1 MNLDLYDCF
10 INLLLTAKECAV
22 AILPLLITFIFF
34 QIFFIRMD
42 KHSFLRIITGMA
54 IAYVG
59 IVLLM
64 FGLNFGYVPYATAF
78 GLKISEISY
87 KWVIVPIAFIL
98 GFIITTVE
106 PSVSVL
112 TSDIDRE
119 SSGAI
124 NKKVILYTL
133 AIGVGISLSL
143 AMLKILLNIPLW
155 YILIPGYA
163 IAIIL
168 AFFSSEKFTSI
179 AFDSGGVATGIMTTT
194 FLLAIALGLAEGMP
208 NSNPVT
214 DGFGLIAIVAMTPII
229 LVLLLGKLFDISEH
243 KKGGKKNGMGK

>member
-1 MNLDLYDCF
+1 MSLDLYQML
-10 INLLLTAKECAV
+10 INLSITAKECAV
-22 AILPLLITFIFF
+22 AILPLLVTFVVF
-34 QIFFIRMD
+34 QIFFIKME
-42 KHSFLRIITGMA
+42 KTSFFRIIIAMS

-59 IVLLM
+59 IVILM

-78 GLKISEISY
+78 GLKVAEIPY

-112 TSDIDRE
+112 TKDIERE
-119 SSGAI
+119 SSGTI

-163 IAIIL
+163 LAIIL
-168 AFFSSEKFTSI
+168 SFFSSEKFTAI

-194 FLLAIALGLAEGMP
+194 FLLAIALGLAEGVP
-208 NSNPVT
+208 NANPVT

-229 LVLLLGKLFDISEH
+229 LVLILGKLFDLFQN
-243 KKGGKKNGMGK
+243 KGGK

>member
-1 MNLDLYDCF
+1 MSLSFYNIF
-10 INLLLTAKECAV
+10 IELSITAKECAV
-22 AILPLLITFIFF
+22 AILPLLITFIIF
-34 QIFFIRMD
+34 QIFFIKMD
-42 KHSFLRIITGMA
+42 KASFIRIIIGMA
-54 IAYVG
+54 IAYAG

-78 GLKISEISY
+78 GLEVAQIPY

-106 PSVSVL
+106 PSVNVL
-112 TSDIDRE
+112 TNDIDRE

-168 AFFSSEKFTSI
+168 SFFSSEKFTSI

-208 NSNPVT
+208 NANPVT

-229 LVLLLGKLFDISEH
+229 LVLLLGKIFDILEH
-243 KKGGKKNGMGK
+243 KNKGGK

>member
-1 MNLDLYDCF
+1 MNLDFYHILTELF
-10 INLLLTAKECAV
+10 TTAKECAV
-22 AILPLLITFIFF
+22 AILPLLATFLIF
-34 QIFFIRMD
+34 QIFFI
-42 KHSFLRIITGMA
+42 KLNKKSFISIIVGMS
-54 IAYVG
+54 IAYIG

-64 FGLNFGYVPYATAF
+64 FGLNFGYVPYANAF
-78 GLKISEISY
+78 GIKISEIPY
-87 KWVIVPIAFIL
+87 KWVIVPLAFVL

-112 TSDIDRE
+112 TKDIERE

-124 NKKVILYTL
+124 NRKVILYTL
-133 AIGVGISLSL
+133 AIGVGISLSI

-168 AFFSSEKFTSI
+168 SFFSNEKFTSI

-208 NSNPVT
+208 NANPVT

-229 LVLLLGKLFDISEH
+229 LVLLLGKLIDISQKH
-243 KKGGKKNGMGK
+243 NKGGK

>member
-1 MNLDLYDCF
+1 MNLALSHIF
-10 INLLLTAKECAV
+10 LELTITAKECLV
-22 AILPLLITFIFF
+22 AILPLLVTFLFF
-34 QIFFIRMD
+34 QIFFIKLD
-42 KHSFLRIITGMA
+42 IKSFIRICTGML

-64 FGLNFGYVPYATAF
+64 FGLNWGYVPYATAF

-87 KWVIVPIAFIL
+87 KWIIVPVAFIL

-112 TSDIDRE
+112 TKDIERE

-124 NKKVILYTL
+124 NKKIILYTL

-168 AFFSSEKFTSI
+168 SFFSSEKFTSI

-208 NSNPVT
+208 NANPVT

-229 LVLLLGKLFDISEH
+229 LVLLLGKLFDIYEH
-243 KKGGKKNGMGK
+243 KNKGGK

>member
-1 MNLDLYDCF
+1 MNLNFYNIF
-10 INLLLTAKECAV
+10 IELSITAKECAV
-22 AILPLLITFIFF
+22 AILPLLITFIIF
-34 QIFFIRMD
+34 QIFFIKMD
-42 KHSFLRIITGMA
+42 KSSFIRIIIGMS
-54 IAYVG
+54 IAYTG

-78 GLKISEISY
+78 GLEVAQIPY

-106 PSVSVL
+106 PSVNVL
-112 TSDIDRE
+112 TNDIERE

-133 AIGVGISLSL
+133 AIGVGISLAL
-143 AMLKILLNIPLW
+143 AMLKILLNISLW

-163 IAIIL
+163 IAITL
-168 AFFSSEKFTSI
+168 SFFSSEKFTSI

-208 NSNPVT
+208 NANPVT

-229 LVLLLGKLFDISEH
+229 LVLLLGKIFDILEH
-243 KKGGKKNGMGK
+243 KNKGGK

>member
-1 MNLDLYDCF
+1 MNLNFYNIF
-10 INLLLTAKECAV
+10 IELSITAKECAV
-22 AILPLLITFIFF
+22 AILPLLITFIIF
-34 QIFFIRMD
+34 QIFFIKMD
-42 KHSFLRIITGMA
+42 KSSFIRIIIGMS
-54 IAYVG
+54 IAYTG

-78 GLKISEISY
+78 GLEVAQIPY

-106 PSVSVL
+106 PSVNVL
-112 TSDIDRE
+112 TNDIERE

-133 AIGVGISLSL
+133 AIGVGISLAL
-143 AMLKILLNIPLW
+143 AMLKILLNISLW

-168 AFFSSEKFTSI
+168 SFFSSEKFTSI

-208 NSNPVT
+208 NANPVT

-229 LVLLLGKLFDISEH
+229 LVLLLGKIFDILEH
-243 KKGGKKNGMGK
+243 KNKGGK

>member
-1 MNLDLYDCF
+1 MNLDLYQ
-10 INLLLTAKECAV
+10 ILLELSVTAKECAI
-22 AILPLLITFIFF
+22 AILPLLVTFVVF
-34 QIFFIRMD
+34 QIFFIKMN
-42 KHSFLRIITGMA
+42 KHSFFRIITGMS
-54 IAYVG
+54 IAYAG
-59 IVLLM
+59 IVILM

-78 GLKISEISY
+78 GLKVAEIPY
-87 KWVIVPIAFIL
+87 KWVIVPIGFIL

-112 TSDIDRE
+112 TTDIERE
-119 SSGAI
+119 SAGAI

-133 AIGVGISLSL
+133 AIGVGISLAL
-143 AMLKILLNIPLW
+143 AMLKILLNISLW

-168 AFFSSEKFTSI
+168 SFFSSEKFTSI

-208 NSNPVT
+208 GANPVT

-229 LVLLLGKLFDISEH
+229 LVLLLGKLIDISQKH
-243 KKGGKKNGMGK
+243 NKGGK

>member
-1 MNLDLYDCF
+1 MSLDFYQILIDLS
-10 INLLLTAKECAV
+10 ITAKECAI
-22 AILPLLITFIFF
+22 AILPLLVTFVVF
-34 QIFFIRMD
+34 QIFFIRMN
-42 KHSFLRIITGMA
+42 KSAFFRIIIGML
-54 IAYVG
+54 IAYTG
-59 IVLLM
+59 IVMLM
-64 FGLNFGYVPYATAF
+64 FGLNLGYVPYATAF
-78 GLKISEISY
+78 GLKVAEIPY
-87 KWVIVPIAFIL
+87 KWVIVPIAFVL

-112 TSDIDRE
+112 TNDIERE

-133 AIGVGISLSL
+133 AIGVGISLAL
-143 AMLKILLNIPLW
+143 AMLKILLNISLW

-168 AFFSSEKFTSI
+168 SFFSSEKFASI

-208 NSNPVT
+208 GANPVT

-229 LVLLLGKLFDISEH
+229 LVLLLGKLYDISQR
-243 KKGGKKNGMGK
+243 KNKGGK